1 MTEEKF
7 ESFDPQ
13 QIAAMPAFQTVVT
26 GPDQIWVTRISG
38 IAVGGGFRVHRE
50 EGETARQVKR
60 RVNAAAD
67 VSFKQLMW
75 KPEQTNLPEGQEPRS
90 WVVKVKSLDLKAKA
104 AAEAKNASNPSPD
117 GSQPTPPTQNA
128 QSDGSSA
135 EVAGRPARPR

>member
-1 MTEEKF
+1 MAEAQF
-7 ESFDPQ
+7 ETFDPAT
-13 QIAAMPAFQTVVT
+13 IAAMPQFKTVVT
-26 GPDQIWVTRISG
+26 GPDEIWVNRIAS

-50 EGETARQVKR
+50 EGETSRQVKR

-104 AAEAKNASNPSPD
+104 AAEAKNASNPSQD
-117 GSQPTPPTQNA
+117 GQQLTQPTQNA
-128 QSDGSSA
+128 QSDSSNP
-135 EVAGRPARPR
+135 EVASRPARPR